1 MTESTIGS
9 FFTRI
14 SNEVEKQMDADLK
27 NFNISANKTKLN
39 E

>member
-1 MTESTIGS
+1 MMTESTIGS

-27 NFNISANKTKLN
+27 ISVQMN
-39 E
+39 

>member
-27 NFNISANKTKLN
+27 ISVQMN
-39 E
+39 